1 MTTAIKT
8 NPRTGQLILPEDMRE
23 MQVFVAE
30 HIQNP
35 HQLYRYHIWC
45 DVIRQ
50 VEDYDDFLEVDEEP
64 ITDEQVDEIFEMA
77 CRSDYLFGEH
87 IDDGI
92 RVLIDEVIK
101 KGDKQ

>member
-1 MTTAIKT
+1 MTTPIKT
-8 NPRTGQLILPEDMRE
+8 NPCTGQIILPESMRE
-23 MQVFVAE
+23 MQVFVEE

-35 HQLYRYHIWC
+35 HQMYRYHIWC
-45 DVIRQ
+45 DVINQ
-50 VEDYDDFLEVDEEP
+50 VEDYNDYLEVDEDK

-77 CRSDYLFGEH
+77 YRSDYLFGEH